1 MNYIRPTNEVI
12 DVITILPNV
21 DLESELNA
29 RLRVQPPSDEP
40 PRTRRV
46 WTWIVD
52 AVRFSLNRQRTRRML
67 RELDDRQLQDIG
79 IRREEI

>member
-21 DLESELNA
+21 DLESDLNA
-29 RLRVQPPSDEP
+29 RLRAQPPSDEP
-40 PRTRRV
+40 HRTRSV

-67 RELDDRQLQDIG
+67 RELDDRQLKDIG
-79 IRREEI
+79 IRRDEI

>member
-1 MNYIRPTNEVI
+1 MNYIRPTSEVI

-21 DLESELNA
+21 DLESDLNA
-29 RLRVQPPSDEP
+29 RLRAQPPSDEP
-40 PRTRRV
+40 HRISSV

-52 AVRFSLNRQRTRRML
+52 EVRFSLNRQRTRRML

-79 IRREEI
+79 IRRDEI

>member
-21 DLESELNA
+21 DLESDLNA

-46 WTWIVD
+46 WTWTGSGQGGCSGNWMID
-52 AVRFSLNRQRTRRML
+52 SYKISASGGKKFEAYRP
-67 RELDDRQLQDIG
+67 
-79 IRREEI
+79 EE

>member
-21 DLESELNA
+21 DLESDLNA

-40 PRTRRV
+40 QRISSV

-67 RELDDRQLQDIG
+67 RELDDRMLQDIG
-79 IRREEI
+79 IRRDEI